1 MKSKYYWLM
10 GLGGVM
16 SVALVSGLANANWHS
31 TLVSDNTDAQTT
43 PETDKKRPHAHKY
56 RHGFKPLFRAID
68 SNQDRQISLKE
79 VNEMLKMRFSN
90 PDNDADGQ
98 ISPQEFS
105 DRHLSLF
112 DKVDKNNDGIITRDE
127 IHQHRKEKHRF

>member
-16 SVALVSGLANANWHS
+16 SVVLVSGLANAHWNR
-31 TLVSDNTDAQTT
+31 TLASDNTNAQST
-43 PETDKKRPHAHKY
+43 PETGKKSQHTHKY
-56 RHGFKPLFRAID
+56 QHGFKPLFRAID

-79 VNEMLKMRFSN
+79 VNDMLKMRFSN
-90 PDNDADGQ
+90 LDNDADGQ
-98 ISPQEFS
+98 ISLQEFS

-112 DKVDKNNDGIITRDE
+112 DMVDKNNDGIITRDE
-127 IHQHRKEKHRF
+127 IHQHRKEKHRS

>member
-16 SVALVSGLANANWHS
+16 SVALVSGLANANWHR
-31 TLVSDNTDAQTT
+31 TLISDNTDAQTT
-43 PETDKKRPHAHKY
+43 AETNAHSHHTHKY

-90 PDNDADGQ
+90 LDNDADGQ
-98 ISPQEFS
+98 ISLQEFS
-105 DRHLSLF
+105 NRHLSLF
-112 DKVDKNNDGIITRDE
+112 DKVDRNNDGVITREE
-127 IHQHRKEKHRF
+127 IHQHRKEKHRS